1 MSEVFISVSQDLA
14 RILRVSE
21 KDLPKVVRLYLAIEL
36 YREGKISLGKAAEI
50 ARVTR
55 WEMMEILASKG
66 IPLQYD
72 EEDLK
77 EDVETLEFQIP
88 DH

>member
-1 MSEVFISVSQDLA
+1 MSEVFVSVPQDLT

-50 ARVTR
+50 AKVSK

-77 EDVETLEFQIP
+77 EDVETLERLL
-88 DH
+88 

>member
-1 MSEVFISVSQDLA
+1 MSEVFVSVPQDLT

-50 ARVTR
+50 AKVSK
-55 WEMMEILASKG
+55 WKMMEILASKG

-77 EDVETLEFQIP
+77 EDVETLERLL
-88 DH
+88 

>member
-1 MSEVFISVSQDLA
+1 MSEVFVPVPQDLT

-50 ARVTR
+50 AKVSK

-77 EDVETLEFQIP
+77 EDVETLERLL
-88 DH
+88 

>member
-1 MSEVFISVSQDLA
+1 MNEVLVSLPQDLA

-21 KDLPKVVRLYLAIEL
+21 KELPRAVRIYLALEL
-36 YREGKISLGKAAEI
+36 YREGMVSLGKAAEI
-50 ARVTR
+50 AGVSR
-55 WEMMEILASKG
+55 WEVMEILALKG

-77 EDVETLEFQIP
+77 EDIETLERLL
-88 DH
+88 